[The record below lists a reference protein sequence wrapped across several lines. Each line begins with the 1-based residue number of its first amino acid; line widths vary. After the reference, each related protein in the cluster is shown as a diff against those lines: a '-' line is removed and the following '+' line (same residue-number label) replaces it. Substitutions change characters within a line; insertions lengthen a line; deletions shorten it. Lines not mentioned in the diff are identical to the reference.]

1 MSRIDGEEFALDI
14 CLQIVYPGKALDL
27 RYFALSLRAV
37 DIPLAVRLD
46 LHEQGFLIVLQ
57 RHDAVNSSIREAD
70 IRIDKR
76 LGLIR
81 KMLIDEI
88 LEHSRA
94 SDHVFAGNDIERR
107 RIFLD
112 TALKAFGNIRC
123 NELQDV
129 RADGRRDD
137 ISMDDGH
144 EQVLDVR
151 IAVDGLD
158 MLDVDC
164 LRLITNNLDVVAF
177 LRVDRLDQ
185 LFVDI
190 DKRHFIAGLDE
201 QFTDK
206 AAADIASTKMNCLF
220 HDHISSYCHM
230 ASPVKCMAG
239 AHTSFT

>member
-1 MSRIDGEEFALDI
+1 
-14 CLQIVYPGKALDL
+14 
-27 RYFALSLRAV
+27 
-37 DIPLAVRLD
+37 
-46 LHEQGFLIVLQ
+46 
-57 RHDAVNSSIREAD
+57 
-70 IRIDKR
+70 
-76 LGLIR
+76 
-81 KMLIDEI
+81 
-88 LEHSRA
+88 
-94 SDHVFAGNDIERR
+94 
-107 RIFLD
+107 
-112 TALKAFGNIRC
+112 
-123 NELQDV
+123 
-129 RADGRRDD
+129 
-137 ISMDDGH
+137 MDDGH